1 MPSSLSGEIKKK
13 NAYCLD
19 QSVYQGGGGG
29 GVKVAV
35 EWGWVWAN
43 NFDLVLKVHP
53 HFKTILI
60 TGRNL
65 VYSPNPGI

>member
-19 QSVYQGGGGG
+19 QSAYQGEG
-29 GVKVAV
+29 GVKVGG

-60 TGRNL
+60 T
-65 VYSPNPGI
+65 

>member
-1 MPSSLSGEIKKK
+1 MRER
-13 NAYCLD
+13 
-19 QSVYQGGGGG
+19 
-29 GVKVAV
+29 GVKVGG